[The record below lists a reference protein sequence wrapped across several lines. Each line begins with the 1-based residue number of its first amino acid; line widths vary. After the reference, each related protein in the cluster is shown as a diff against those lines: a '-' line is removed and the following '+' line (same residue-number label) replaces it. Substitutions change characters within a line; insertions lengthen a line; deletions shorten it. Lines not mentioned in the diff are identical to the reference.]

1 MKSATG
7 RSVPR
12 TRTVD
17 NAILGRG
24 EATSNYALLLV
35 TFLSA
40 RLLYM
45 HRCALLFH
53 YSERKESRT
62 ILIHNANADNPIY
75 IIAKTNPLS
84 CTRRRKVM

>member
-17 NAILGRG
+17 NAILGCR
-24 EATSNYALLLV
+24 EKATSNYAPLLV

-45 HRCALLFH
+45 HRCALPFH
-53 YSERKESRT
+53 YSERKELRT

-75 IIAKTNPLS
+75 IIAKTNP
-84 CTRRRKVM
+84 